1 MKIIANDKN
10 TIKLEYNY
18 KINKRQVIRKNKG
31 RTINK
36 LYVFNFPQELQD
48 FLNIQD
54 RDIYLYENEDKVYLT
69 SMPPACEYMH
79 LKISTSNKVS
89 VTTQYFNPAEFD
101 NVRLVVDLTS
111 KDPWRSGALGL
122 VCMSLF

>member
-54 RDIYLYENEDKVYLT
+54 RDVYLYENGDNVYLT
-69 SMPPACEYMH
+69 SMPPACEYMR

-89 VTTQYFNPAEFD
+89 VTTQFFNPAEFD
-101 NVRLVVDLTS
+101 NVRLVVDLTRE
-111 KDPWRSGALGL
+111 DPWRGGALGL